1 MIKAASYKQELQYCT
16 SACTYHVYSLLSM
29 LHPLLV
35 CDEEERQ
42 LNQEI
47 ALKWTR
53 YECTLL
59 QISCVYTGVVQAHNK
74 IAEEHTTTY

>member
-1 MIKAASYKQELQYCT
+1 
-16 SACTYHVYSLLSM
+16 M

-59 QISCVYTGVVQAHNK
+59 QISYVYTGVVQAHNK